1 MEWQIIFLLIK
12 MVDHVYLTQVSISI
26 VLIGFCIAMIATDN
40 TSDTRS
46 VYLPILTSIVGVW
59 LPQPKSSGSSG
70 LSSKPP
76 ESLLP

>member
-1 MEWQIIFLLIK
+1 MVLQIISLQIK
-12 MVDHVYLTQVSISI
+12 MVDHVYLTQISIS
-26 VLIGFCIAMIATDN
+26 LILIIFCIAMIATDN

-59 LPQPKSSGSSG
+59 LPQPTGT
-70 LSSKPP
+70 SKVATAQ